1 MIDALTDNHLSI
13 LNCNILMYYYNFNTH
28 KIILLKL
35 YYLLNLKFLIH
46 SIRNFELH

>member
-28 KIILLKL
+28 LKL